1 MLASL
6 ACWKASLEIK
16 QVYWS
21 CGRTKGLNQV
31 MFLGQPHYFTLVVM
45 ELFDFDYVE
54 VS

>member
-21 CGRTKGLNQV
+21 CGRAQGLKHGNV
-31 MFLGQPHYFTLVVM
+31 SWSTTLFSSSGYGT
-45 ELFDFDYVE
+45 L
-54 VS
+54 